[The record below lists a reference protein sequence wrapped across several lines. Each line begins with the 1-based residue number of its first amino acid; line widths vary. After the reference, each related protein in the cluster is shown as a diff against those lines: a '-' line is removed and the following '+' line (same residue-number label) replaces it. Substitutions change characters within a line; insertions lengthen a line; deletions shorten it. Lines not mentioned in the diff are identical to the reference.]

1 MGNPFNI
8 ATRGFFACIDCR
20 AMGSRTLML
29 RLSPVALFILFAVS
43 GQEEMEAQESIR
55 PSLASSQSAEAN
67 KPAISS
73 GQYNLQLGPALVGFS
88 SNVDVIYND
97 NIDLSETDRKSD
109 LIIEPSVAANLLWQ
123 VSEDNALRLNIGA
136 GYVKYLN
143 NPQFDSS
150 TVAISPDSQIAF
162 DIYAGDFKF
171 TIFDQ
176 FSIQQNP
183 LDEIDL
189 SRVAQFERLQNSA
202 GVNVTWDL
210 NKLILFGGYAHYNF
224 YSLDSDFDFLNENE
238 DQLYC
243 SATLLLSDALS
254 VGLRGT
260 FGDVRYDQ
268 DFQNDSIDYSAGV
281 FATAQLTRYMK
292 ANAEVGYQGA
302 HFNGGGGNGDSSQLN
317 SPYFHVQL
325 DHRQSRYWTNHFS
338 FGYEAQLGLT
348 TNYTSVFYVRYQ
360 GDWRVNSRTN
370 AGITAYYEHS
380 ADSSGTF
387 EVEHIDRFGAGI
399 QWTYALGRKV
409 NLHGSY
415 QIIDNNS
422 DLIGHSFYDN
432 QVLIGVGYVF

>member
-1 MGNPFNI
+1 
-8 ATRGFFACIDCR
+8 
-20 AMGSRTLML
+20 MGSRTEMRCKGCVVLI
-29 RLSPVALFILFAVS
+29 ILFAPFELLDP
-43 GQEEMEAQESIR
+43 QEVDAQESIR

-67 KPAISS
+67 KPAISA

-88 SNVDVIYND
+88 ANVDVIYDD
-97 NIDLSETDRKSD
+97 NIELSETDRKSD
-109 LIIEPSVAANLLWQ
+109 LIIEPNINANVLWQ
-123 VSEDNALRLNIGA
+123 VSQDNALRLSIGV
-136 GYVKYLN
+136 GYIKYLN

-150 TVAISPDSQIAF
+150 SIAISPDSQIAF

-210 NKLILFGGYAHYNF
+210 NKLILFGGYTHYIF
-224 YSLDSDFDFLNENE
+224 YSLNSDFDFLNRNE
-238 DQLYC
+238 DQLYL

-254 VGLRGT
+254 VGVRST

-268 DFQNDSIDYSAGV
+268 DFQNDGVDYSFGV
-281 FATAQLTRYMK
+281 FATAQLTRYLK
-292 ANAEVGYQGA
+292 ANGEVGYQGGRY
-302 HFNGGGGNGDSSQLN
+302 NGGGGNGDSSQLN

-325 DHRQSRYWTNHFS
+325 DQRANRYWTNHFS

-348 TNYTSVFYVRYQ
+348 TNYTEVLYIRYQ

-380 ADSSGTF
+380 DDSAGTF
-387 EVEHIDRFGAGI
+387 ESERINRFGAGI
-399 QWTYALGRKV
+399 QWSYALGRKL

-432 QVLIGVGYVF
+432 QVLVGIGYVF